1 MELRRI
7 TTEHLLYT
15 LAFGLALAVRFLN
28 LGAAPLSDLEASW
41 ALQALQLAG
50 QQPGGIDSPMG
61 PQPAYV
67 LLTGVSFALFGG
79 TNFLARFWPALAGG
93 LLVLV
98 PFLFRKQLGPWPAVI
113 LAFGLA
119 LDPGLVAAS
128 RQVGGPVLAVS
139 FGLLALGL
147 WLRRRPIPAGLC
159 AGLALLSGPALFS
172 GALAFTLAWLAWSAW
187 SGARLSSLNTDQEM
201 DSPVEAHALQPL
213 LYSTGA
219 AVLLAGTL
227 FLWAPQ
233 GLGALAGVL
242 PAYFAGWT
250 GQAGV
255 APAPALTLLAALPA
269 YQPLALIFAL
279 VAAGRLIAGRLTPRQ
294 TTGDPDRSTGITAFL
309 GLLVV
314 SALIVLLFYP
324 ARQVTDLAWVLVP
337 LWALAATE
345 LARCW
350 PENGMNW
357 IGAAQAALVIVLLVL
372 FWLTLAG
379 LARAVPNDP
388 GTPLRLGILGG
399 ILALIVLTS
408 LLVGMGWSY
417 EAGRLGLA
425 WGLIVSTGIYC
436 LSALWGAAQ
445 VRAHLPQEFWYPPPA
460 PGQTALFLDTLED
473 LSEWH
478 TGVPDAIAIKTNV
491 DSPSLRWALRDFEN
505 LDWVSGPLLGELPP
519 ILITSQAESAPSLAQ
534 DYRGQDFVWRV
545 WPGWPGP
552 LPDKLSAWFV
562 FREAPLQ
569 NEHIILW
576 ARTDLFP
583 GAAHLE

>member
-15 LAFGLALAVRFLN
+15 LAFALALAVRFLN
-28 LGAAPLSDLEASW
+28 LGAAPLSDLEAGW

-50 QQPGGIDSPMG
+50 RQPGGIDSPMG

-67 LLTGVSFALFGG
+67 LLTGASFALFGA

-93 LLVLV
+93 LLALV
-98 PFLFRKQLGPWPAVI
+98 PLLFRRQLGPWPGVI

-128 RQVGGPVLAVS
+128 RQVGGPVLAIS

-159 AGLALLSGPALFS
+159 AGVALLSGPALFS
-172 GALAFTLAWLAWSAW
+172 GALAFALAWLAWSAW
-187 SGARLSSLNTDQEM
+187 TGSRPSYYTDQGV
-201 DSPVEAHALQPL
+201 DSPAEAHTLQPL
-213 LYSTGA
+213 LYSAGA
-219 AVLLAGTL
+219 AVLLLGTL

-250 GQAGV
+250 GPAGA
-255 APAPALTLLAALPA
+255 APAPAFSLLAALPA

-279 VAAGRLIAGRLTPRQ
+279 VAAGRLIAGRITLRQ
-294 TTGDPDRSTGITAFL
+294 GTGDPDRSTVVTAFL
-309 GLLVV
+309 ALLVV
-314 SALIVLLFYP
+314 FALIVILFYP

-337 LWALAATE
+337 LWALAAME
-345 LARCW
+345 LARYW

-357 IGAAQAALVIVLLVL
+357 IGAAQAALVVVLLVL

-379 LARAVPNDP
+379 LARAAPNDQ
-388 GTPLRLGILGG
+388 GIPLRLGIMGG
-399 ILALIVLTS
+399 ILALIPLTS

-417 EAGRLGLA
+417 EAGKLGFA
-425 WGLIVSTGIYC
+425 WGLIVPTGIYC

-445 VRAHLPQEFWYPPPA
+445 VRPHLPQELWYPPPA

-478 TGVPDAIAIKTNV
+478 TGVPDVIAVKTNV
-491 DSPSLRWALRDFEN
+491 DSPSLRWALKDFEN

-519 ILITSQAESAPSLAQ
+519 VLITSQAESAPELAE

-552 LPDKLSAWFV
+552 LPDKLAAWFV

-576 ARTDLFP
+576 ARTDIFP
-583 GAAHLE
+583 GAASLE